1 MDLILINS
9 VRVGQICLGVEVGR
23 SRSAACITVCH
34 NVSFVTSIALSPQ
47 SQRVSYPTLSCNYSK
62 NDILFYLWFELLCL
76 GFVFQSNFK
85 EKDAFYIFNHVDITI
100 HYHIVEHEQL
110 GARLVA
116 AKIEPKR

>member
-1 MDLILINS
+1 MTSKPKIFTKGSLSATVSVLIPTPRNIL
-9 VRVGQICLGVEVGR
+9 
-23 SRSAACITVCH
+23 H
-34 NVSFVTSIALSPQ
+34 NNNPFLHSL
-47 SQRVSYPTLSCNYSK
+47 Y
-62 NDILFYLWFELLCL
+62 FELLYF
-76 GFVFQSNFK
+76 GFVFQSNFN

>member
-1 MDLILINS
+1 MNWIHSVCTCLSVHMDAPIITLLP
-9 VRVGQICLGVEVGR
+9 CL
-23 SRSAACITVCH
+23 CFL
-34 NVSFVTSIALSPQ
+34 VS
-47 SQRVSYPTLSCNYSK
+47 
-62 NDILFYLWFELLCL
+62 
-76 GFVFQSNFK
+76 QSNFN

>member
-1 MDLILINS
+1 ML
-9 VRVGQICLGVEVGR
+9 VPCL
-23 SRSAACITVCH
+23 C
-34 NVSFVTSIALSPQ
+34 
-47 SQRVSYPTLSCNYSK
+47 
-62 NDILFYLWFELLCL
+62 FELCCL
-76 GFVFQSNFK
+76 GFVFQSNFN